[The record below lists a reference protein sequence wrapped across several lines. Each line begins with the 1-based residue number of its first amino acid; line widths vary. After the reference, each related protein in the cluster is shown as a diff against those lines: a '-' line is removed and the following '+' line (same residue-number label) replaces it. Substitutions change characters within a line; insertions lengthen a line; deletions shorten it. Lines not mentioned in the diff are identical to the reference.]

1 MALTDGILAY
11 WNLNDNGSGGVSL
24 VDSTG
29 NNNTLTND
37 NNVTLGTGII
47 AGGAVFNTT
56 DSLYNDSVFT
66 GGTGDFSFSIWVN
79 PDGNQN
85 LTPAILSTRNSA
97 SPDSAFWGF
106 GYDNITFNEVFVFAG
121 SFVVTAPYNVPSN
134 TWTYLTWVRSSGIS
148 CLYINGVLQ
157 NSATDTNNYFAQR
170 LFIGNNSD
178 TNQSFSGTLDEIG
191 FWQRALSTEEVNAL
205 YNGGAGLTYPFI
217 TPATQPLYY
226 NNAQSDGDWGNLL
239 NWWQDSGFTIQATA
253 LPTST
258 NPINL
263 YGAVTQNTQ
272 GANQCFCSTASFW
285 SADFGAG
292 LTLQASDTVN
302 MQGSSILAGTT
313 TAGVSMHDSSQIA
326 STGVVNGNVVLRDAS
341 RNHGTITGNA
351 TVYYDSGNGL
361 LPITGTVNGYT
372 SYLEWGYIAPCPASG
387 GHSAVISRL
396 LHLPWFINI

>member
-1 MALTDGILAY
+1 M
-11 WNLNDNGSGGVSL
+11 
-24 VDSTG
+24 
-29 NNNTLTND
+29 
-37 NNVTLGTGII
+37 
-47 AGGAVFNTT
+47 
-56 DSLYNDSVFT
+56 
-66 GGTGDFSFSIWVN
+66 
-79 PDGNQN
+79 
-85 LTPAILSTRNSA
+85 
-97 SPDSAFWGF
+97 
-106 GYDNITFNEVFVFAG
+106 
-121 SFVVTAPYNVPSN
+121 
-134 TWTYLTWVRSSGIS
+134 
-148 CLYINGVLQ
+148 
-157 NSATDTNNYFAQR
+157 
-170 LFIGNNSD
+170 
-178 TNQSFSGTLDEIG
+178 
-191 FWQRALSTEEVNAL
+191 
-205 YNGGAGLTYPFI
+205 
-217 TPATQPLYY
+217 
-226 NNAQSDGDWGNLL
+226 L